1 MMSMSAFV
9 SADAQ
14 NVGIVPEQKGEKTF
28 TLEDLNFGGTNYRNM
43 IAKNRWCTWW
53 GDQLVR
59 QDAEE
64 CFLVDK
70 ATGKETKLFSVNEI
84 NQWIAPTKDIKVH
97 SLYQTSFP
105 YAGKSIVVIN
115 TGSKIF
121 TIDFK
126 KHSLLSTREFENG
139 EQVLEL
145 NDKSEA
151 VAYLKDNN
159 LYVTR

>member
-1 MMSMSAFV
+1 MNIKQSFYTISLAAMMSMSAFV

-84 NQWIAPTKDIKVH
+84 NQWIALTKDIKVH
-97 SLYQTSFP
+97 FP
-105 YAGKSIVVIN
+105 IRRKEHRCH
-115 TGSKIF
+115 KHRKQ
-121 TIDFK
+121 DFHHRLQETFFVE
-126 KHSLLSTREFENG
+126 HS
-139 EQVLEL
+139 
-145 NDKSEA
+145 
-151 VAYLKDNN
+151 
-159 LYVTR
+159 